1 MNFNVLTIFPK
12 LIDYY
17 CNESILGRAQD
28 NEIINIE
35 AVNIRDFANDKHNT
49 VDDKPYGGGAGMVMK
64 PEPIYNSL
72 ESVDAFSDQ
81 RSNKKTILLSPKG
94 KEYDQKKAK
103 SLSELDEI
111 NLVCGRYEGVDQRV
125 ADHMVDEQLSI
136 GPYVLA
142 GGELPSL
149 IVIESVSRLLS
160 EVLGNPESLDEESY
174 QDKNEEIKKEYPQ
187 YTRPAEFKNW
197 EVPKVLLSGNHKK
210 IKEWRKKHSK

>member
-35 AVNIRDFANDKHNT
+35 AVNIRDFADDKHNT

-81 RSNKKTILLSPKG
+81 RSNKKTILLSAKG
-94 KEYDQKKAK
+94 KENKNKK
-103 SLSELDEI
+103 
-111 NLVCGRYEGVDQRV
+111 
-125 ADHMVDEQLSI
+125 M
-136 GPYVLA
+136 
-142 GGELPSL
+142 
-149 IVIESVSRLLS
+149 
-160 EVLGNPESLDEESY
+160 
-174 QDKNEEIKKEYPQ
+174 PQ
-187 YTRPAEFKNW
+187 T
-197 EVPKVLLSGNHKK
+197 L
-210 IKEWRKKHSK
+210 